1 MRSIT
6 GTVGRLLSGGRAAWQ
21 NLRNRT
27 TGRPSSA
34 SEMRLDAVEKAMQIQ
49 TTLNESVDVQIKLLY
64 ALLEKTQKKLQIA
77 IIALIATATIAA
89 LALAAAWMR

>member
-1 MRSIT
+1 
-6 GTVGRLLSGGRAAWQ
+6 
-21 NLRNRT
+21 
-27 TGRPSSA
+27 
-34 SEMRLDAVEKAMQIQ
+34 MQIQ

-77 IIALIATATIAA
+77 IVALIATATIAA

>member
-1 MRSIT
+1 
-6 GTVGRLLSGGRAAWQ
+6 
-21 NLRNRT
+21 
-27 TGRPSSA
+27 
-34 SEMRLDAVEKAMQIQ
+34 MRLDAVEKAMQIQ